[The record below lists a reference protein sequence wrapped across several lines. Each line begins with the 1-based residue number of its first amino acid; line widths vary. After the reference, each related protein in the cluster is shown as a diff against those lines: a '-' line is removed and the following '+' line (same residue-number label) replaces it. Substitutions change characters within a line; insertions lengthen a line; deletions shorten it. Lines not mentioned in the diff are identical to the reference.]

1 MQSMIDNSHI
11 TSNELEVYK
20 KILDACASNNSL
32 DEVHIY
38 EDLYDVDAQKA
49 FEKLCESSFGIP
61 GMRLDLLLDSTQTG
75 IGGKDGQSIHKEEEN
90 TH

>member
-11 TSNELEVYK
+11 TSNELEVYR

-49 FEKLCESSFGIP
+49 FEKLCEASFGIS
-61 GMRLDLLLDSTQTG
+61 GMRLDLFLDGLSG
-75 IGGKDGQSIHKEEEN
+75 NKDGQSIHKEEEN

>member
-1 MQSMIDNSHI
+1 MQQVNDTHS
-11 TSNELEVYK
+11 TKNELEVYK
-20 KILDACASNNSL
+20 KILDACAGNGSF

-38 EDLYDVDAQKA
+38 EDLYGVNAQKA

-61 GMRLDLLLDSTQTG
+61 GMRLDLLLDSTQTD

>member
-1 MQSMIDNSHI
+1 MQSMVDSSHI

-38 EDLYDVDAQKA
+38 EDLYGVDAQKA
-49 FEKLCESSFGIP
+49 FEKICAISLGIS
-61 GMRLDLLLDSTQTG
+61 GMRLDLFLDGLSG
-75 IGGKDGQSIHKEEEN
+75 DKDGQAIHKEKEA
-90 TH
+90 H

>member
-1 MQSMIDNSHI
+1 MQQVNDAHS
-11 TSNELEVYK
+11 TKNELEVCK
-20 KILDACASNNSL
+20 KILDACAGNGSL

-49 FEKLCESSFGIP
+49 FEKLCESSFGIS